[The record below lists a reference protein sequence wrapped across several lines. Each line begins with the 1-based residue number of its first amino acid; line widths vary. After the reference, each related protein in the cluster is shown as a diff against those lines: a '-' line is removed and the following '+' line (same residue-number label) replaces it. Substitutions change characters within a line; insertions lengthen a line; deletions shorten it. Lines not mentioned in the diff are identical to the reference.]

1 MLEVVVASLRENTAL
16 GKCGKGPAGMDGAQI
31 IRSASTCHAHVGD
44 PHPEWTAMEFA
55 SRALINWQESGEGAP
70 GTRVLV
76 HLAHTAYVA
85 SCAAA
90 TPERAAIVNKLS
102 RSIVQTIAPESL
114 DLGTGLIEA
123 ASTSSSI
130 CLEWAELAIDWSNVA
145 IGSDEDV
152 GIPDDLVVAALNA
165 ASSLIINSP
174 QNGDADG
181 DDAFRSRLLRSL
193 ASTIPSALKKG
204 KLAYLAALAAAFK
217 SIADAGNRSDIALE
231 LRADDT
237 RFVAGVSGALP
248 MIPET
253 QDLAV
258 EAVRACFESG
268 DASVREVIHRAFAQ
282 EDETPFW
289 TSIIECIPDR
299 RGLWLLDEL
308 CFKYSLKEGDE
319 DEATRIMVM
328 LAARGIARTAERED
342 AFRVRPLKLSACAD
356 LASNMERQAL
366 GHICAWDEGSNGEG
380 FSDDGAPDFDIA
392 LVASFVARWCKQE
405 PWAMLTKLESLAE
418 FCQRIIDWPSAKWR
432 SAALSFMT
440 HLIGNFEN
448 ISEVDRSVILSLMG
462 SVVAVYTSKTGEHAE
477 AEALMLVV
485 MQHFSGNDALSIME
499 SLNAPQQRPYSA
511 NTHLQLARSGLAVN
525 AILGEIFFS
534 ADQRM
539 SVLPETIAV
548 KRASNRPRSI
558 PPPCLLRRLPWMR
571 MKRRVRSRKKTHL
584 LRTLRLKVKLIK
596 WIVQ

>member
-1 MLEVVVASLRENTAL
+1 MRLHSGRRLS
-16 GKCGKGPAGMDGAQI
+16 
-31 IRSASTCHAHVGD
+31 SA
-44 PHPEWTAMEFA
+44 
-55 SRALINWQESGEGAP
+55 
-70 GTRVLV
+70 
-76 HLAHTAYVA
+76 
-85 SCAAA
+85 
-90 TPERAAIVNKLS
+90 
-102 RSIVQTIAPESL
+102 
-114 DLGTGLIEA
+114 
-123 ASTSSSI
+123 
-130 CLEWAELAIDWSNVA
+130 
-145 IGSDEDV
+145 
-152 GIPDDLVVAALNA
+152 
-165 ASSLIINSP
+165 
-174 QNGDADG
+174 
-181 DDAFRSRLLRSL
+181 
-193 ASTIPSALKKG
+193 
-204 KLAYLAALAAAFK
+204 
-217 SIADAGNRSDIALE
+217 
-231 LRADDT
+231 
-237 RFVAGVSGALP
+237 
-248 MIPET
+248 
-253 QDLAV
+253 
-258 EAVRACFESG
+258 
-268 DASVREVIHRAFAQ
+268 
-282 EDETPFW
+282 
-289 TSIIECIPDR
+289 IPDR

-308 CFKYSLKEGDE
+308 CFKRSLKEGDE

-342 AFRVRPLKLSACAD
+342 AFRVRPLKLSACD

-366 GHICAWDEGSNGEG
+366 GHICAWDEGSNCGG

-405 PWAMLTKLESLAE
+405 PWAITKLESLAE

-548 KRASNRPRSI
+548 KRASNMPRSI
-558 PPPCLLRRLPWMR
+558 PPPMPAPAPPVDAHEAESAREEENPFAEDIETEAGAEAEGKADQMDRTVTRPKSIPPQIPAPALPLDAVR
-571 MKRRVRSRKKTHL
+571 GVEDAREEENPFAEDVETGANKAAPAPPRPKSIPPPIPGRVHAAQA
-584 LRTLRLKVKLIK
+584 VKEVESASNEGNPFAK
-596 WIVQ
+596 DVDAIVEFASSEADDAHVAFPEKSGDEGVLYAD